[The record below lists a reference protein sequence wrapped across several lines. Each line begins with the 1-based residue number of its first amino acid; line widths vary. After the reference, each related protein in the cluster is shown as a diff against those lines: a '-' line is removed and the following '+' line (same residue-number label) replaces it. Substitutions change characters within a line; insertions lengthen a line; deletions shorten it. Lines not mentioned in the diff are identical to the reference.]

1 MKRFFKRAVNNE
13 DSSTVNAEKP
23 GHQPAVAEEVPD
35 EEYNVTIDE
44 SLTEIKKRTYKWLIW
59 ETIVVLIVL
68 PLILGLGN
76 GAYYQDAGEAFNFLS
91 VYYQF
96 LFTNWFMLL
105 LIPVFFIGPAKIGM
119 TKRKM
124 AVSTLMQLAKKAGFN
139 VETGKDFKKAE
150 IFKKILADSREAN
163 RYYYF
168 LGLMEKFW
176 FLLGIFMSF
185 VVIMLYVAKFT
196 NLWQNISLPWYAIV
210 YFIAVILGITIIF
223 SYIIKKI
230 IDYSLEEIRF
240 AISRAI
246 AQYEI
251 DIVSQE
257 DVTRGTQIQ
266 V

>member
-1 MKRFFKRAVNNE
+1 MKRKFKAIRVDDKAKDESKRKV
-13 DSSTVNAEKP
+13 SGP
-23 GHQPAVAEEVPD
+23 EEPP
-35 EEYNVTIDE
+35 EEYDMSIDE
-44 SLTEIKKRTYKWLIW
+44 SLGEIQKRTSRWLIW
-59 ETIVVLIVL
+59 QMVGILIFL
-68 PLILGLGN
+68 PTILGLGN
-76 GAYYQDAGEAFNFLS
+76 GAYYKNVSEGFNFLFA
-91 VYYQF
+91 YYRF
-96 LFTNWFMLL
+96 IFSNWFMLL
-105 LIPVFFIGPAKIGM
+105 LIPLLFIGPAKIGM

-124 AVSTLMQLAKKAGFN
+124 AIVTLMELAKKAGFN
-139 VETGKDFKKAE
+139 VENERDPRKA
-150 IFKKILADSREAN
+150 KIYKQILEDSREAN

-185 VVIMLYVAKFT
+185 IVAMLYVAEFA

-230 IDYSLEEIRF
+230 IEYSLEEIRS

-246 AQYEI
+246 AQYEV
-251 DIVSQE
+251 DIISQE
-257 DVTRGTQIQ
+257 DVSRGTQIE